1 MKCVK
6 ELLESGKYKIVDSHT
21 GRVLH
26 PSLDAKS
33 VDTFVRK
40 AMSLRS
46 AKQKEEDDKKIIQQH
61 LGKEKMLKKN
71 E

>member
-1 MKCVK
+1 MKCEK
-6 ELLESGKYKIVDSHT
+6 ELLESGKYKIVDSDT

-40 AMSLRS
+40 AMS
-46 AKQKEEDDKKIIQQH
+46 
-61 LGKEKMLKKN
+61 
-71 E
+71 